1 MRAPLALAALVLAG
15 AVHGDSRVV
24 FGSFDSA
31 WYAERHAATVAD
43 ALDIATEVVV
53 FDAGGYPGH
62 RVVGPVRPEAEA
74 RALRD
79 VAVRRGWPG
88 AWLLHGLPA
97 PVAPA
102 ARGVEP
108 AEPDAAGP
116 TVSDPPADT
125 RTAPEAPIAERVEPA
140 TAPAPAERAERRLT
154 LPSTADPAEA
164 IVVPRYAE
172 RDLDIV
178 LDGVLDEAEWAET
191 PGYDGMRVI
200 QPDTLV
206 EPRYRTVVRY
216 LYTERGLYVGAWMEQ
231 PPETL
236 LARLSSRDEHI
247 NRDNFGITLDTSGEG
262 LYGFWFTIN
271 LGGTVMD
278 GKVEPE
284 REFTVE
290 WDGPWESA
298 TAPLD
303 DGWSA
308 EVFLPWS
315 MLSMPAGTD
324 DREVGIWVDRQV
336 AHIDERWS
344 WPALPFTAARFLSAF
359 GKLKVPGVAPRQE
372 LSLFPY
378 ASATF
383 DEVRRDQ
390 EANVGLDVFWRP
402 STAFQVTGAVNPD
415 FGAVESDD
423 VVINLTARET
433 FFPEKRLFFLEGSEI
448 FTTTARGQIT
458 SFSNNQGNAQSTGA
472 RRTAVSF
479 VRPPTMVLNTRRIG
493 GKALVDIPD
502 GVHVPGY
509 EQSKPTD
516 LLGAIKA
523 TGQAGPLRYGAL
535 TAIEDDP
542 ELLGELPGEGDGR
555 DFVVEGD
562 GRNFGVLRGL
572 LESTGDGRRSVGYI
586 GTILDHPL
594 RQAMVHGIDGHLL
607 SGGGKLKVDVQLL
620 NSDIDDAVDG
630 AERGYG
636 ALTDLLYVPRRGIQ
650 HRVGIDYFDDTFE
663 MNDMGFRGRNDMR
676 GLRYNGTLTRSGMK
690 RFRLW
695 RGGIRLGYFENGK
708 GQVMRSGVFLSNN
721 LMFHNRSEIRTQ
733 LNYFPPRW
741 NDIESRGNG
750 SYRED
755 GRLQVSAAYGTDTSK
770 VLSWSVQTEV
780 QQEEL
785 GDWDYLGG
793 FGVTFKPT
801 DRFSFDFD
809 LLYRDRENWLIHQGG
824 REFATFEAKD
834 WQPKI
839 AMDVF
844 FSARQQLRL
853 TMQWAGI
860 RGQERAH
867 YRVPLGDGHL
877 IPYTRGPDD
886 PSADFTISRLTAQLR
901 YRWQIAPLSDLFVV
915 YTRGSNLPDRGYDTF
930 GELFEDALTEPIIDV
945 LVVKLRYRFGG

>member
-1 MRAPLALAALVLAG
+1 MRALLGAAVLVLAVAADG
-15 AVHGDSRVV
+15 ASRVV
-24 FGSFDSA
+24 FGSFENA
-31 WYAERHAATVAD
+31 WYAERHATTVAD
-43 ALDIATEVVV
+43 ALDIATEVVA
-53 FDAGGYPGH
+53 FDSAGLSRH
-62 RVVGPVRPEAEA
+62 RVVGPVLPEAEA

-79 VAVRRGWPG
+79 MAVRRGWPG
-88 AWLLHGLPA
+88 AWLLHGLAA
-97 PVAPA
+97 PGAADAAPSVARPSVDGPSDARVAVA
-102 ARGVEP
+102 APVEP
-108 AEPDAAGP
+108 AED
-116 TVSDPPADT
+116 
-125 RTAPEAPIAERVEPA
+125 
-140 TAPAPAERAERRLT
+140 PAPADLPERGLT
-154 LPSTADPAEA
+154 LRSTTAPMDA
-164 IVVPRYAE
+164 IIVPRYAARE
-172 RDLDIV
+172 LHIV
-178 LDGVLDEAEWAET
+178 LDGVLDEAVWSET

-298 TAPLD
+298 TAPLA

-315 MLSMPAGTD
+315 MLSMPAGTE
-324 DREVGIWVDRQV
+324 DREMGIWVDRQV

-359 GKLKVPGVAPRQE
+359 GRLKVPGVAPRQE

-378 ASATF
+378 ASTTF
-383 DEVRRDQ
+383 DQARKDE

-502 GVHVPGY
+502 GVRVPGY

-542 ELLGELPGEGDGR
+542 ELLGVKDGR

-572 LESTGDGRRSVGYI
+572 LESTGDGRRSIGYI
-586 GTILDHPL
+586 GTILDHPM
-594 RQAMVHGIDGHLL
+594 RQALVHGIDAHLL
-607 SGGGKLKVDVQLL
+607 SGGGKLKADVQLL
-620 NSDIDDAVDG
+620 NSDVDDAADG
-630 AERGYG
+630 EGQGYG
-636 ALTDLLYVPRRGIQ
+636 LLTDVRYVPRRGVAHQ
-650 HRVGIDYFDDTFE
+650 FGLDYFDDVFE
-663 MNDMGFRGRNDMR
+663 MNDVGFRGRNDMR
-676 GLRYNGTLTRSGMK
+676 GVRYNFTLTRSGMQ

-695 RGGIRLGYFENGK
+695 RGGLRTGYFQNRK
-708 GQVMRSGVFLSNN
+708 GQVMRSGIFLSNN

-741 NDIESRGNG
+741 DDIESRGHG
-750 SYRED
+750 SYRMD

-785 GDWDYLGG
+785 GGLDYLGG
-793 FGVTFKPT
+793 FGVTFKPS

-809 LLYRDRENWLIHQGG
+809 LLYRYRENWLIHQGG
-824 REFATFEAKD
+824 REFATFQAKD

-844 FSARQQLRL
+844 FSARQQLRF

-860 RGQERAH
+860 RGEEQDF

-877 IPYTRGPDD
+877 IPYLPGPDD

-915 YTRGSNLPDRGYDTF
+915 YTRGSNLPDRGYATF
-930 GELFEDALTEPIIDV
+930 ADLFEDALNEPVIDV
-945 LVVKLRYRFGG
+945 LVIKLRYRFGG